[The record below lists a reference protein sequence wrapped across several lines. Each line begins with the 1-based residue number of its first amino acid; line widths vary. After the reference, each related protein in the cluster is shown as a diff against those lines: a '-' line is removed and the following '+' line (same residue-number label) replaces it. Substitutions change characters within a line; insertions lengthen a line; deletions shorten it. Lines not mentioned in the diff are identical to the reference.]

1 MYREKKLC
9 PKMNYH
15 HGVCR
20 LWKLQPIICT
30 PLGMRVDS
38 QRTSLYFNSRGI
50 YRCVCT
56 CVFFFILVRPPYV
69 ARVCCHL
76 SANLGSPVVAVFIA
90 RSGSAVCLHCFHIC
104 VYVFSH
110 YSGDKKNWKNVTFSG
125 ITLNSRT
132 ITVSLLQRFVLPL
145 AIR

>member
-1 MYREKKLC
+1 M
-9 PKMNYH
+9 
-15 HGVCR
+15 
-20 LWKLQPIICT
+20 
-30 PLGMRVDS
+30 DS

-90 RSGSAVCLHCFHIC
+90 RSGSEV
-104 VYVFSH
+104 VYIVSIFVFT
-110 YSGDKKNWKNVTFSG
+110 YFLIIPVIKKTEKMLRSQG
-125 ITLNSRT
+125 
-132 ITVSLLQRFVLPL
+132 
-145 AIR
+145 